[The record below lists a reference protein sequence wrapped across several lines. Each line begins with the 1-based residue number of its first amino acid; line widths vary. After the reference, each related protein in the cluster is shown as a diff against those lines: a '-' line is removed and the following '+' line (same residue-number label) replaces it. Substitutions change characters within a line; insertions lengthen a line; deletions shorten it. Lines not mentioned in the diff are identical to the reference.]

1 VGDALLAGRW
11 VLALILAGA
20 GAAKVLGSNRRRRID
35 AVRRYAVVPEALVMA
50 VALTL
55 PWLELVLGGLLAV
68 GVQVA
73 ITSALAGVMLSTFAV
88 AVGCD
93 LLLGHSFDCGCG
105 AEVKTIGWTL
115 VVRDLALGGLAAMVV
130 FGPGS
135 GLALWPG
142 WDADRPSEPS
152 AQLIAIPMLVIIWVV
167 GVRLVGAWSSLRRA
181 DRSFQT
187 VDGF

>member
-1 VGDALLAGRW
+1 MPPGHSW
-11 VLALILAGA
+11 
-20 GAAKVLGSNRRRRID
+20 ID